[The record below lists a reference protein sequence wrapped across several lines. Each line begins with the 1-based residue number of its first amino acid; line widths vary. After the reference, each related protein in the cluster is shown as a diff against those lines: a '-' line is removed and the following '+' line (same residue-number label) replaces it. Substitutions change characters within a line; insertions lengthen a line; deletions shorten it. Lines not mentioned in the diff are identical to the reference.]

1 MIIHVKDYGKIKEAK
16 IKLAPLTLFVGDNN
30 SGKSYLTSLIWGL
43 YNIGTR
49 RLFGEVGRLETRA
62 EKQLKKWLDEQI
74 DIAIEKGDST
84 VSLNTIS
91 STLYE
96 VINDCLERKKDKLV
110 SWIFNSPSVKIGEL
124 KIQKEEF
131 ENTKQLKCKFLCEK
145 NEEIDSIEIRCG
157 NKGFITSLNEKKS
170 YRNFLLNGII
180 SAVLD
185 IPFNNSL
192 SINSLKN
199 ANIYVPAARTGF
211 MLTKDIVNKVGRDNT
226 FNMQSEIED
235 EIQITPF
242 TKPINQFIDEICGL
256 NTEHEQ
262 SIKTKELADMIE
274 KEMTYGS
281 VDISN
286 LPGKEIRYY
295 PEGLSES
302 KPLRVASAVVTE
314 LSPLILLFKHRP
326 NIESVFYEEPEMGL
340 HPQLQQK
347 MGKILVETINS
358 GIRIVSTTHSDI
370 ILQHINNMIKLK
382 RHKQCKEICDKLG
395 YTDKDLLDETQVKV
409 YQLTNEDP
417 HNTLVEEL
425 YCSEYGFEIPTFND
439 ALDRI
444 MNENY
449 EIQE

>member
-226 FNMQSEIED
+226 FN
-235 EIQITPF
+235 
-242 TKPINQFIDEICGL
+242 
-256 NTEHEQ
+256 
-262 SIKTKELADMIE
+262 
-274 KEMTYGS
+274 
-281 VDISN
+281 
-286 LPGKEIRYY
+286 R
-295 PEGLSES
+295 
-302 KPLRVASAVVTE
+302 R
-314 LSPLILLFKHRP
+314 
-326 NIESVFYEEPEMGL
+326 
-340 HPQLQQK
+340 
-347 MGKILVETINS
+347 
-358 GIRIVSTTHSDI
+358 
-370 ILQHINNMIKLK
+370 
-382 RHKQCKEICDKLG
+382 
-395 YTDKDLLDETQVKV
+395 
-409 YQLTNEDP
+409 
-417 HNTLVEEL
+417 
-425 YCSEYGFEIPTFND
+425 
-439 ALDRI
+439 
-444 MNENY
+444 
-449 EIQE
+449 